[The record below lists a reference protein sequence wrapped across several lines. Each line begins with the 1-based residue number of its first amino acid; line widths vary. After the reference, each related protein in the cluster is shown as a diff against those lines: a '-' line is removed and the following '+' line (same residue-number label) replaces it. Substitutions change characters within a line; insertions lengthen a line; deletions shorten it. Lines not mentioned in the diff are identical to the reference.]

1 MAARSFVS
9 AHRLWGAA
17 IAVVLA
23 GCLPR
28 AEQPLAVAVGPFP
41 GYQPLYLA
49 RELGWYEPETLRL
62 VEYSAGTQSSRAF
75 RNGVVDVAAVTL
87 DEALLLA
94 AEGLPLRIVAVL
106 HSSTGG
112 IFLPNPAL
120 ERAGL
125 EPDAAEP
132 EHGQPP
138 RYRSWTAIRPYP
150 SSARASRRTHRAC
163 GGSGATLRGDPAPA
177 WRVAE
182 STGVPVCPAGGRSR
196 AHGASAR
203 PDDGRTGQKPA
214 GAGVPRRSGEPS
226 LAERSRCTPAVRG
239 RSHHDVNAGNGTAG
253 GTGGGSSLAGAN
265 AHRSQP
271 CRS

>member
-1 MAARSFVS
+1 KFPPQEQSCSILNYNNNQTRRDRHMAARSFVS

-138 RYRSWTAIRPYP
+138 AI
-150 SSARASRRTHRAC
+150 
-163 GGSGATLRGDPAPA
+163 
-177 WRVAE
+177 
-182 STGVPVCPAGGRSR
+182 
-196 AHGASAR
+196 
-203 PDDGRTGQKPA
+203 
-214 GAGVPRRSGEPS
+214 GAGPPS
-226 LAERSRCTPAVRG
+226 DHTHP
-239 RSHHDVNAGNGTAG
+239 
-253 GTGGGSSLAGAN
+253 
-265 AHRSQP
+265 
-271 CRS
+271 